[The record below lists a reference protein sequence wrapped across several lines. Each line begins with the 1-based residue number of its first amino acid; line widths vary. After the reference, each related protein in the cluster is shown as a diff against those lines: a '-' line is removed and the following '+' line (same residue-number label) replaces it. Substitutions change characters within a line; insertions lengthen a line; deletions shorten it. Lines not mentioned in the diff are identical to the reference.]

1 MHITMW
7 STSKSDL
14 LHSLQQKMEKLYT
27 VRKTRLGAD
36 CGSDHELLFAKF
48 RIKLKKV
55 GKTTKPFKYDL
66 IKSLM
71 IIQWK

>member
-14 LHSLQQKMEKLYT
+14 LYSLQQKMEKLYT

-71 IIQWK
+71 IIQ